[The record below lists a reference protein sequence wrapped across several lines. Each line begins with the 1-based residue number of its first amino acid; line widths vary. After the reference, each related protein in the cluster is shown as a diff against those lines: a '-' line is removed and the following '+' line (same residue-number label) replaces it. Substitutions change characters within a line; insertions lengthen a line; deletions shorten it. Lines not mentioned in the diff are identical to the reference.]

1 MIKFS
6 LELTI
11 SFLSIYSVCHA
22 VKLPVHVNLTILQ
35 GHQDYQ
41 QQVITWLGGQ
51 FQWRLCYRASIHG
64 WSAQNFHTRC
74 DSKGPTVTIVKV
86 GEYIFGGY
94 TDQNWQG
101 NKHTFL

>member
-64 WSAQNFHTRC
+64 WSAQNL
-74 DSKGPTVTIVKV
+74 SLVVTQIKTGKV
-86 GEYIFGGY
+86 INTLFYELSAFITILKTY
-94 TDQNWQG
+94 D
-101 NKHTFL
+101 